1 MSNEMQDKIKI
12 GVVEDER
19 MMAEFIVTTLENLDY
34 NPTKP
39 ASTFEAAIKMIEEE
53 KPDIIL
59 LDIFLDSEK
68 DGIDV
73 AEVINKEY
81 KLPFIFLTANATKE
95 TLERAK
101 KVSPPAFLVKPF
113 TNNDLYCAIEICLNN
128 FVKPPASS
136 PENSNFLMNDSIFIK
151 DGYYFYKIKYNDIY
165 YIESDHVYI
174 NIYTALKKLTI
185 RASLGNF
192 MENLNKDIFSRVH
205 RSFIV
210 NLNHIESITTD
221 YVVVKG
227 IKVPTSKKYKE
238 EILMKFQII

>member
-1 MSNEMQDKIKI
+1 MESKIKI

-19 MMAEFIVTTLENLDY
+19 MMSEFIINTLKNLDY
-34 NPTKP
+34 SPTKAA
-39 ASTFEAAIKMIEEE
+39 ASYEQAIKMIEDE
-53 KPDIIL
+53 KPDIVL

-73 AEVINKEY
+73 AETINKEF

-128 FVKPPASS
+128 FIKPPASS
-136 PENSNFLMNDSIFIK
+136 PESNNFLMNDSIFIK
-151 DGYYFYKIKYNDIY
+151 DGYYFYKIKYNDIF

-174 NIYTALKKLTI
+174 NIYTASKKLTI

-192 MENLNKDIFSRVH
+192 MENLNQDIFSRVH
-205 RSFIV
+205 RSYIV

-227 IKVPTSKKYKE
+227 QKIPTSKKYKD
-238 EILMKFQII
+238 EILLKFQII